1 MKMKIKFLV
10 ILSICFVYA
19 KAQTTLINESFN
31 NGIPANWTTIDGDLA
46 TPFNDTMVNQLNGA
60 FHISEDIDSTGS
72 ADSILI
78 ATSWFDNDSTEAN
91 NFLVTPSL
99 TFTSAGN
106 YLNFQAKSFDG
117 SYPDGLEIFYISDIN
132 QIDSSTSSTMLFDTI
147 AVPPFWADFQ
157 VKLDSIPLNS
167 PIHLVFRHYATNQ
180 YILGLDNINVITGD
194 LTSTHDLYSEAFSV
208 YPNPSNGLI
217 QIHGLENNIQHV
229 TVNNAVGEIIFAGT
243 AASLMKKQ
251 FSQGVYII
259 RTQNHSKLF
268 IVN

>member
-46 TPFNDTMVNQLNGA
+46 TPFNDTMVNQLYGA
-60 FHISEDIDSTGS
+60 FHISEDLDSTGLGDS
-72 ADSILI
+72 ALL

-91 NFLVTPSL
+91 NFLVTPPL

-117 SYPDGLEIFYISDIN
+117 SYPDGLEIFYTADIN

-147 AVPPFWADFQ
+147 AVPPFWTDFQ

-167 PIHLVFRHYATNQ
+167 PIHVVFRHYATNQ
-180 YILGLDNINVITGD
+180 YILGLDNINIITGD
-194 LTSTHDLYSEAFSV
+194 LTSTNELNSEAFTV
-208 YPNPSNGLI
+208 YPNPSSGSI
-217 QIHGLENNIQHV
+217 QILGLDNTQNI
-229 TVNNAVGEIIFAGT
+229 TVNNNIGENIFSGT

-259 RTQNHSKLF
+259 HTQNHSKLF

>member
-46 TPFNDTMVNQLNGA
+46 TPFNDTMVNQLYGA
-60 FHISEDIDSTGS
+60 FHISEDLDSTGLGDS
-72 ADSILI
+72 ALL

-91 NFLVTPSL
+91 NFLVTPPL

-117 SYPDGLEIFYISDIN
+117 SYPDGLEIFYTTDIN
-132 QIDSSTSSTMLFDTI
+132 QVDSSTSSTMLFDTI
-147 AVPPFWADFQ
+147 AVPPFWTDFQ

-167 PIHLVFRHYATNQ
+167 PIHVVFRHYATNQ
-180 YILGLDNINVITGD
+180 YILGLDNINIITGD
-194 LTSTHDLYSEAFSV
+194 LTSTNELNSEAFTV
-208 YPNPSNGLI
+208 YPNPSSGSI
-217 QIHGLENNIQHV
+217 QILGLDNTQNI
-229 TVNNAVGEIIFAGT
+229 TVNNNIGENIFSGT

-259 RTQNHSKLF
+259 HTQNHSKLF

>member
-10 ILSICFVYA
+10 ILSICFVYT

-60 FHISEDIDSTGS
+60 FHISEDLDSTGLGDS
-72 ADSILI
+72 ALL

-147 AVPPFWADFQ
+147 AVPPFWTDFQ

-167 PIHLVFRHYATNQ
+167 PIHVVFRHYATNQ
-180 YILGLDNINVITGD
+180 YILGLDNINIITGD
-194 LTSTHDLYSEAFSV
+194 LTSTNELNSEAFTV
-208 YPNPSNGLI
+208 YPNPSSGSI
-217 QIHGLENNIQHV
+217 QILGLDNTQNI
-229 TVNNAVGEIIFAGT
+229 TVNNNIGENIFSGT

-259 RTQNHSKLF
+259 HTQNHSKLF

>member
-19 KAQTTLINESFN
+19 RAQTTLINESFN

-60 FHISEDIDSTGS
+60 FHISEDLDSTGLGDS
-72 ADSILI
+72 ALL

-99 TFTSAGN
+99 TFTSSGN

-147 AVPPFWADFQ
+147 AVPPFWTDFQ

-167 PIHLVFRHYATNQ
+167 PIHVVFRHYATNQ
-180 YILGLDNINVITGD
+180 YILGLDNINIITGD
-194 LTSTHDLYSEAFSV
+194 LTSTNELNSEAFTV
-208 YPNPSNGLI
+208 YPNPSSGSI
-217 QIHGLENNIQHV
+217 QILGLDNTQNI
-229 TVNNAVGEIIFAGT
+229 TVNNNIGENIFSGT

-259 RTQNHSKLF
+259 HTQNHSKLF

>member
-1 MKMKIKFLV
+1 MKIKFLV

-60 FHISEDIDSTGS
+60 FHISEDLDSTGLGDS
-72 ADSILI
+72 ALL

-91 NFLVTPSL
+91 NFLVTPPL

-147 AVPPFWADFQ
+147 AVPPFWTDFQ

-167 PIHLVFRHYATNQ
+167 PIHVVFRHYATNQ
-180 YILGLDNINVITGD
+180 YILGLDNINIITGD
-194 LTSTHDLYSEAFSV
+194 LTSTNELNSEAFTV
-208 YPNPSNGLI
+208 YPNPSSGSI
-217 QIHGLENNIQHV
+217 QILGLDNTQNI
-229 TVNNAVGEIIFAGT
+229 TVNNNIGENIFSGT

-259 RTQNHSKLF
+259 HTQNHSKLF

>member
-60 FHISEDIDSTGS
+60 FHISEDLDSTGLGDS
-72 ADSILI
+72 ALL

-91 NFLVTPSL
+91 NFLVTPPL

-147 AVPPFWADFQ
+147 AVPPFWTDFQ

-167 PIHLVFRHYATNQ
+167 PIHVVFRHYATNQ
-180 YILGLDNINVITGD
+180 YILGLDNINIITGD
-194 LTSTHDLYSEAFSV
+194 LTSTNELNSEAFTV
-208 YPNPSNGLI
+208 YPNPSSGSI
-217 QIHGLENNIQHV
+217 QILGLDNTQNI
-229 TVNNAVGEIIFAGT
+229 TVNNNIGENIFSGT

-259 RTQNHSKLF
+259 HTQNHSKLF